1 MIIGTPKSLEEV
13 PILTSDNIRELSGH
27 GLGMLQSGVPGEVPA
42 AVPLRQMVQIIATL
56 KKYHEFA
63 ESVAHVEAGA
73 MDLPQLIERW
83 TKTSE
88 EARALIDVKA
98 PEKPILASSS
108 GARLI
113 LP

>member
-1 MIIGTPKSLEEV
+1 MIIGTPKSLDEV
-13 PILTSDNIRELSGH
+13 PILTSANIKELSGH

-63 ESVAHVEAGA
+63 DKVAHVEAGVG
-73 MDLPQLIERW
+73 DLPKLMDAW
-83 TKTSE
+83 TEISN
-88 EARALIDVKA
+88 EARELINTAEPV
-98 PEKPILASSS
+98 KPILAASP

-113 LP
+113 IP